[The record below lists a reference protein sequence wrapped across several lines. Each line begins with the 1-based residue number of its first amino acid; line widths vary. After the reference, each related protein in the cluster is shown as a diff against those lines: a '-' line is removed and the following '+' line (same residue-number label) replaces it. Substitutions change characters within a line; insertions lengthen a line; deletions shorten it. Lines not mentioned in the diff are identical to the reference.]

1 MRDSTGCRCVAS
13 KTETVRSHAIA
24 ASRRY
29 TASSA
34 QGTGYPPLATPQ
46 KVPSPAETLDELLAA
61 TAQGDRQAFGRLY
74 QRTSGRL
81 FALALGILRRR
92 DLAED
97 VLQEAYLTV
106 WSKAAQQHA
115 GRASPFAWMATI
127 VRHRAIDRLRART
140 NDPEPVADINLVADS
155 VVAEVSDE
163 REILAALSAS
173 VRQCLER
180 LDEKR
185 RDAILLA
192 YYYGMTHE
200 EISARLDTPLGTT
213 KSWVRRGLLQ
223 LKGCLEQ

>member
-1 MRDSTGCRCVAS
+1 M
-13 KTETVRSHAIA
+13 TVRPHANA
-24 ASRRY
+24 ASGRY

-34 QGTGYPPLATPQ
+34 QATGYPPLATPQ
-46 KVPSPAETLDELLAA
+46 NVPSPAETLDELLAA

-81 FALALGILRRR
+81 FALALGILKRR
-92 DLAED
+92 DAAEDVVDAAED

-115 GRASPFAWMATI
+115 GRASAFAWMATI
-127 VRHRAIDRLRART
+127 VRHRAIDRLRARV
-140 NDPEPVADINLVADS
+140 NNPEPVADVNLVSDA
-155 VVAEVSDE
+155 VVAEVADE

-180 LDEKR
+180 LNENR
-185 RDAILLA
+185 RGAILLA
-192 YYYGMTHE
+192 FYYGMTHE

-223 LKGCLEQ
+223 LQDCLAT

>member
-1 MRDSTGCRCVAS
+1 M
-13 KTETVRSHAIA
+13 
-24 ASRRY
+24 
-29 TASSA
+29 
-34 QGTGYPPLATPQ
+34 ATPQ

-74 QRTSGRL
+74 QRTNGRL

-155 VVAEVSDE
+155 VVAEVTDE

>member
-1 MRDSTGCRCVAS
+1 
-13 KTETVRSHAIA
+13 
-24 ASRRY
+24 
-29 TASSA
+29 
-34 QGTGYPPLATPQ
+34 
-46 KVPSPAETLDELLAA
+46 
-61 TAQGDRQAFGRLY
+61 
-74 QRTSGRL
+74 
-81 FALALGILRRR
+81 
-92 DLAED
+92 
-97 VLQEAYLTV
+97 
-106 WSKAAQQHA
+106 
-115 GRASPFAWMATI
+115 MATI

-155 VVAEVSDE
+155 VVAKVSDE